1 MPLTR
6 AAAPRTRLVCTL
18 MVPADGGTR
27 PQDAPDYVERLVAA
41 GMDCARFNLSHV
53 RGYAD
58 FVAGGA
64 PNYVR
69 EETMLRRVR
78 MAAAAAGPDRHVAT
92 LLDIQG
98 VKVRLHLPEASR
110 RDGLAIAAGETLRMR
125 ITRGRPADELSCDG
139 PASLVGAV
147 TEALAANGEVET
159 AIGDGEPMLRCVGV
173 EGDVALLRVPE
184 AGVLVEGRG
193 VTFRGAAAQG
203 EPPLTPKDRVDLAAF
218 AVPALLA
225 GDADVLAL
233 SFAQCAADVQRL
245 RAFCA
250 ACVAWFRDGVAPRD
264 AEDAATFAKL
274 SAVRPDLA
282 DRYRGARELRVNVCA
297 KIETAHAVAD
307 LSAILDEADSVMVAR
322 GDLGLHCA
330 PQDVPRIQKDVLRRA
345 RLLGREGIVATQ
357 MLGSMEHAPEPT
369 RAEASDVFNAVLDG
383 ADALLLS
390 GETAMGVRPAEAA
403 AMLGRIVA
411 MAEQWE
417 TERSAARA
425 MQVAGFFE
433 EIVELRRA
441 DCAARPWLEVT
452 DRVTFEAVR
461 FAERLGARAIVA
473 ATRTG
478 QTARHIARF
487 DSVVPVIAVVPDAAV
502 ARGLALTGSV
512 RALVTP
518 AATAA
523 SAVDLGIARAVAAG
537 LVARGDRVVVAAA
550 RPGDPA
556 GATTCLEVREVG

>member
-1 MPLTR
+1 MSS

-18 MVPADGGTR
+18 MVPQDGGTR

-58 FVAGGA
+58 FVAGRTPDYA
-64 PNYVR
+64 R
-69 EETMLRRVR
+69 EEAMLRRVR
-78 MAAAAAGPDRHVAT
+78 EAAAAAGADRHVAT
-92 LLDIQG
+92 LLDVQG

-110 RDGLAIAAGETLRMR
+110 RDGLAVAAGATLRMR
-125 ITRGRPADELSCDG
+125 ITRGRPPHELSCDG

-147 TEALAANGEVET
+147 AAALGASGEVET
-159 AIGDGEPMLRCVGV
+159 AIGDGEPMLRCVAI
-173 EGDVALLRVPE
+173 EGDVAVLRAPE

-193 VTFRGAAAQG
+193 VTFRGAPAQG

-225 GDADVLAL
+225 GEADVLAL
-233 SFAQCAADVQRL
+233 SFAQCAGDVRRL
-245 RAFCA
+245 RAFCDA
-250 ACVAWFRDGVAPRD
+250 SVAWFRDGTAP
-264 AEDAATFAKL
+264 AEPEDAAILAKL
-274 SAVRPDLA
+274 SALRPDLA
-282 DRYRGARELRVNVCA
+282 ARYRGAAAPRVNVCA
-297 KIETAHAVAD
+297 KIETEHAVLD
-307 LSAILDEADSVMVAR
+307 LSAILEEADSVMVAR

-357 MLGSMEHAPEPT
+357 MLGSMETAPEPT

-403 AMLGRIVA
+403 SMLGRIVA

-417 TERSAARA
+417 TERAVARA
-425 MQVAGFFE
+425 AEVAGLFE
-433 EIVELRRA
+433 EIVALRRA
-441 DCAARPWLEVT
+441 DYAARPWLEVT

-512 RALVTP
+512 HALVAP
-518 AATAA
+518 AATGAG
-523 SAVDLGIARAVAAG
+523 AVERGLERALAAG

-550 RPGDPA
+550 RPGDPP
-556 GATTCLEVREVG
+556 GATTCLEVRVVG